1 MIAFLFYLESLVKDP
16 ETSSEFFEEILLK
29 KRDKQFTQLR

>member
-1 MIAFLFYLESLVKDP
+1 MIAFLFYLESLVKDH